1 MPPPTVGYLVKFN
14 SAFLR
19 RLRYVSLEGIRNHP
33 DSVPDPARHRQP
45 GARELV
51 DRVTRRHRHD
61 DHPRRLTARAALVA
75 AFAVVSVML
84 GACSASRP
92 SSSSEARSVVQ
103 RYYAALERGN
113 GASACALLSESAKEE
128 VVSPLKLFRDLKP
141 VTDCATM
148 VRRHAALMRK
158 LAGDEIGAVT
168 LMSDRATVTVT
179 KPGTRPHEVLL
190 VKTPSGWRISKLDLG
205 LRKPIG
211 G

>member
-1 MPPPTVGYLVKFN
+1 M
-14 SAFLR
+14 
-19 RLRYVSLEGIRNHP
+19 
-33 DSVPDPARHRQP
+33 
-45 GARELV
+45 
-51 DRVTRRHRHD
+51 
-61 DHPRRLTARAALVA
+61 
-75 AFAVVSVML
+75 
-84 GACSASRP
+84 
-92 SSSSEARSVVQ
+92 
-103 RYYAALERGN
+103 
-113 GASACALLSESAKEE
+113 
-128 VVSPLKLFRDLKP
+128 SPLKLFRDLKP